1 MPTVVHFDL
10 PADDTSRARK
20 FYSSL
25 FPDWK
30 FEKYPGEMDFHL
42 IQTSDLEGKQGV
54 GGGIGKR
61 MNPDQRIS
69 IYFGVKDLNATMKKI
84 QQIGG
89 TIIVPRM
96 AVPNFGYMAVCMDT
110 ENNTFGIWQDDP
122 GVEQGQ

>member
-10 PADDTSRARK
+10 PADDTARARK

-30 FEKYPGEMDFHL
+30 YEKYPGEIDFNL
-42 IQTSDLEGKQGV
+42 IHTTDLEGKPGV
-54 GGGIGKR
+54 GGGIGRR

-69 IYFGVKDLNATMKKI
+69 IYFGVKDLNATLAKVQK
-84 QQIGG
+84 IGG
-89 TIIVPRM
+89 NILVPRM
-96 AVPNFGYMAVCMDT
+96 AVPRFGDMAVCMDT

-122 GVEQGQ
+122 GAE